1 MKRNYISPE
10 ITLIKLHTETVM
22 AATSLSSV
30 SVKDYKGEVIQNSD
44 INISKDIEIWDGS
57 SQPETAKDNGGNDLW
72 DNEN

>member
-1 MKRNYISPE
+1 MKKNYISPE

-44 INISKDIEIWDGS
+44 INISTDIKSWDGS
-57 SQPETAKDNGGNDLW
+57 DIETAKDNGGNDLW

>member
-1 MKRNYISPE
+1 M
-10 ITLIKLHTETVM
+10 IKLHTETVM

-30 SVKDYKGEVIQNSD
+30 SVKDYEGKVIQNSD
-44 INISKDIEIWDGS
+44 INIKEGIGIWNGN

>member
-1 MKRNYISPE
+1 MKKNYISPE

-44 INISKDIEIWDGS
+44 INISTDIKCWDGS
-57 SQPETAKDNGGNDLW
+57 DIETAKDNGGNDLW
-72 DNEN
+72 GNED

>member
-1 MKRNYISPE
+1 MKKNYISPE

-57 SQPETAKDNGGNDLW
+57 DIETAKDNGGNDLW